1 MMAMLLY
8 LLIKKMTMRNV
19 CILRKVTRQG
29 NQTESLEEFLP
40 WNAQPVV
47 SSNEV
52 NVRVLFLRSEHVT
65 K

>member
-1 MMAMLLY
+1 MMAMFLY
-8 LLIKKMTMRNV
+8 LLIKKITMRNA

-29 NQTESLEEFLP
+29 NQTESLEEFLA

-52 NVRVLFLRSEHVT
+52 NVLRYCT
-65 K
+65 